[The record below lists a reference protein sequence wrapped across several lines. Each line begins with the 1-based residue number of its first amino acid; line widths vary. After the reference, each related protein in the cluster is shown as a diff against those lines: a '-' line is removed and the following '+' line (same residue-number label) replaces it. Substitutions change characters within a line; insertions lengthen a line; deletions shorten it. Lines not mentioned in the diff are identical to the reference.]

1 MKKILILLSVL
12 LSAHFGGIAQDNM
25 GIGTNFPDPS
35 AVLDLTAADKG
46 LLVPRLTTV
55 QRTGVA
61 TPATGLLVYDT
72 DSNSFWYFDG
82 AQWVEAI
89 GPQGPQG
96 PVGPAGANGA
106 TGPQGPSGANG
117 VTGPQGVAGVTGAQ
131 GPAGA
136 TGPQGLPGPQGP
148 TGANGS
154 TGPAGPVGADGPTG
168 AAGPQGPIGADGL
181 QGPTGPTGAIGSTGP
196 QGLTGATGATGPQG
210 TTGPQGPT
218 GADGLIG
225 PQGPQGPQ
233 GVQGLPGPQ
242 GANGATGPQ
251 GPTGVN
257 GVTGPAG
264 ATGAT
269 GPAGPVGCNTL
280 NAVIKSDGTS
290 AVCSQIYDDGTNV
303 GIGTPNPF
311 TKLHVDGDVRIG
323 LIYPGPS
330 GALPGYGNFLIFS
343 GGPSAGGSD
352 SENSDF
358 INIARYNIASD
369 VSDLRMTIGDNNT
382 IANADYFSIGTVGS
396 AYDLLSVRSDGNI
409 GVGTRDAD
417 SKLDVQGKATVSRDG
432 ATEFPPND
440 ASIAIAENTAGTGK
454 RSSISFHNSGVAE
467 GSLQLIQ
474 NAVSNVNTVSRRLQ
488 LFDNQALGMGLEL
501 SGGLF
506 YGLSNSRT
514 EARSNAGLQGNAG
527 AQSGFFETDNPVN
540 FPSGATGW
548 WHLLDVR
555 HNNPAN
561 NHAMQFSGSFFD
573 QKLFV
578 RKTNDNAATAWNRVV
593 NSADAAAT
601 SGYLMH
607 DVAGV
612 NGTREGSITVNIV
625 NGQLTITG
633 FDEGGANQGVWYSL
647 NGVANAKI
655 VVQIVNDDTGN
666 CGGTSAI
673 SSFRTFLIS
682 NNTGA
687 QSQPTDL
694 GCDNSDGNHMM
705 FNVVF
710 NPL

>member
-1 MKKILILLSVL
+1 MKKILILLSAL
-12 LSAHFGGIAQDNM
+12 FSAHFVAFSQDNM

-55 QRTGVA
+55 QRTGIA

-96 PVGPAGANGA
+96 PIGPAGANGA
-106 TGPQGPSGANG
+106 TGATGAQGPSGANG

-148 TGANGS
+148 TGANGL
-154 TGPAGPVGADGPTG
+154 A
-168 AAGPQGPIGADGL
+168 
-181 QGPTGPTGAIGSTGP
+181 
-196 QGLTGATGATGPQG
+196 GATGPV
-210 TTGPQGPT
+210 GPQGPT
-218 GADGLIG
+218 GLQGADGLIG

-251 GPTGVN
+251 GPTGAN

-269 GPAGPVGCNTL
+269 GPAGPIGCNTL

-358 INIARYNIASD
+358 INMARYNIASD
-369 VSDLRMTIGDNNT
+369 VSDLRMTIGDNNS

-454 RSSISFHNSGVAE
+454 RSSISFHNS
-467 GSLQLIQ
+467 
-474 NAVSNVNTVSRRLQ
+474 R
-488 LFDNQALGMGLEL
+488 EL
-501 SGGLF
+501 L
-506 YGLSNSRT
+506 
-514 EARSNAGLQGNAG
+514 
-527 AQSGFFETDNPVN
+527 
-540 FPSGATGW
+540 
-548 WHLLDVR
+548 
-555 HNNPAN
+555 
-561 NHAMQFSGSFFD
+561 
-573 QKLFV
+573 K
-578 RKTNDNAATAWNRVV
+578 
-593 NSADAAAT
+593 DAA
-601 SGYLMH
+601 
-607 DVAGV
+607 V
-612 NGTREGSITVNIV
+612 
-625 NGQLTITG
+625 
-633 FDEGGANQGVWYSL
+633 
-647 NGVANAKI
+647 
-655 VVQIVNDDTGN
+655 DTG
-666 CGGTSAI
+666 CSK
-673 SSFRTFLIS
+673 
-682 NNTGA
+682 
-687 QSQPTDL
+687 
-694 GCDNSDGNHMM
+694 
-705 FNVVF
+705 
-710 NPL
+710 